1 MISTPHQRG
10 ISLYMLPAMLAEVF
24 SLGKTDTAVLLK
36 QGRFAAGEYCEESA
50 KIFKA
55 DSQFMR
61 KLKSGRLKNSE
72 LDKPIK
78 LMAKNFGLDESRLLE
93 LAGNREIR
101 TAYDA
106 LKPWLIG
113 CNEALTKSNSEEC
126 DTWLMHWV
134 NYLNRMFAQER
145 ERLDEIEAQTDIEAK
160 KTLAAKHINNFLEFD
175 LLSVPSDAGRDF
187 LIRSAVVM
195 NLAAVVEMLFV
206 SSIDGL
212 REAKPIFAWFLP
224 RIVTSKKQLSEL
236 NITNKE
242 LINYLISAWASS
254 KLQGKKLKDQDFYE
268 FVAIKEC
275 EIRRVFVDKIS
286 PDVSKVKQRITRW
299 SKGSHYINID
309 DYHQM
314 FYWARDAEHPSL
326 DLELALFVTVTNLFT
341 LTQVKAREYGL
352 KPEFVA
358 EVYSNYPYFYDDVR
372 NDFIAMISE
381 PGSVDSSS

>member
-1 MISTPHQRG
+1 
-10 ISLYMLPAMLAEVF
+10 MLPAMLAEVF
-24 SLGKTDTAVLLK
+24 GLGKTDTAVLLK
-36 QGRFAAGEYCEESA
+36 QGRFATGEHSEESA
-50 KIFKA
+50 KFFKS

-61 KLKSGRLKNSE
+61 KLKSNTLKE
-72 LDKPIK
+72 CDLKKPLQ
-78 LMAKNFGLDESRLLE
+78 LMAKNFELDENRLLE
-93 LAGNREIR
+93 LTGDSDIR
-101 TAYDA
+101 SAYDA
-106 LKPWLIG
+106 LHPWLTG
-113 CNEALTKSNSEEC
+113 YNEALAKSGHRSDLWHKE
-126 DTWLMHWV
+126 WV

-145 ERLDEIEAQTDIEAK
+145 ERLDEIEVQTDIEIK
-160 KTLAAKHINNFLEFD
+160 KSLAAKHMNKFLDFD
-175 LLSVPSDAGRDF
+175 LSSVPSDAGRDF

-195 NLAAVVEMLFV
+195 NLAAIVEMLFV
-206 SSIDGL
+206 SSINGL
-212 REAKPIFAWFLP
+212 KEAKPIFAWFLP

-242 LINYLISAWASS
+242 LMNHLISAWTSS

-275 EIRRVFVDKIS
+275 EIRQVFVDKIS
-286 PDVSKVKQRITRW
+286 PDVSKVKQRINRW
-299 SKGSHYINID
+299 SKGSHYINMD

-352 KPEFVA
+352 RPEFVA

-372 NDFIAMISE
+372 NDFIAVMSE
-381 PGSVDSSS
+381 MDSVERSS